1 MLSFVVFGDD
11 GTPARDWPLRHAH
24 LLGPEQ
30 LPLQAN
36 IRFDAGV
43 IRCEKTSPET
53 AGLCVQVPVI
63 IEADP
68 AVAGSAPVSLGVLT
82 LPTCLLPE
90 RDEPYLLSLELARHQ
105 IMLFLNKLEDWGLF
119 DLPAEHPVM
128 AQFERARLVFTQAL
142 VAQRDHGAGGAAF
155 SPSAD
160 RLARQALALAVD
172 AGERLT
178 LINTER
184 QLPLRL
190 GGKLYAEAARHYTA
204 ITGEVPQA
212 GAPIVLPGAGG
223 AVLPSPPMVGC
234 AVAPG
239 LFNEALQ
246 KVAVATSD
254 FLCMPMRW
262 IDMEPQESKY
272 SFTTT
277 DRWIEWAVRTAK
289 LPLVG
294 GPLVDFR
301 AECVPEWLYIWE
313 NDYETLRELVYE
325 HVQSVVTRYRRTV
338 SRWTVA
344 SGLHVNTNFKLSFE
358 QIIDLTRI
366 CVLLVR
372 KLHPGAKIE
381 LELAQPWGE
390 YHAEN
395 KRSLPPMLYL
405 QAAIQQGISI
415 DMLGLRVQMGRGASG
430 QSTRDLMA
438 FSAMLDRFALL
449 EKPIAITCI
458 GCPSGPIPVKPGEE
472 DYEPGTWRAPWSDTA
487 QADWIAKFLTVA
499 SAKPYIHSVCW
510 QELADAAQA
519 PEMPNG
525 GLVTA
530 GGQPKSAARTLAQV
544 RQSLREGTIPPVLA
558 FSP

>member
-24 LLGPEQ
+24 LLGPDQ
-30 LPLQAN
+30 LPLQAS
-36 IRFDAGV
+36 IRFEAGL
-43 IRCEKTSPET
+43 IRCEKNTPET
-53 AGLCVQVPVI
+53 AGLCVQVPVA
-63 IEADP
+63 IEPEEGGP
-68 AVAGSAPVSLGVLT
+68 AERVPLGLLT

-105 IMLFLNKLEDWGLF
+105 IMLFLNKLEDWALF
-119 DLPAEHPVM
+119 DLAAEHPVM
-128 AQFERARLVFTQAL
+128 AQFERARLTFTKAL
-142 VAQRDHGAGGAAF
+142 VAQRADAA
-155 SPSAD
+155 AD
-160 RLARQALALAVD
+160 GSFAHTAERLAQQALALAVD

-178 LINTER
+178 LINAER
-184 QLPLRL
+184 QLPARL
-190 GGKLYAEAARHYTA
+190 AGRAYTEAARHYTA
-204 ITGEVPQA
+204 VTGETPQA
-212 GAPIVLPGAGG
+212 GAPIVLAGAGG
-223 AVLPSPPMVGC
+223 AVLPGPPMVGC
-234 AVAPG
+234 AIAPAAFG
-239 LFNEALQ
+239 EPLQ
-246 KVAVATSD
+246 KAAAGACD

-272 SFTTT
+272 AFATT

-313 NDYETLRELVYE
+313 NDYETLRELVFE
-325 HVQSVVTRYRRTV
+325 HVQAVVTRYRRTV

-372 KLHPGAKIE
+372 KLHPGAKIQ
-381 LELAQPWGE
+381 LEVAQPWGE
-390 YHAEN
+390 YHAEQ

-405 QAAIQQGISI
+405 QAAMQQGINV

-449 EKPIAITCI
+449 EKPIALTCV
-458 GCPSGPIPVKPGEE
+458 GAPSALPAAKPGQP
-472 DYEPGTWRAPWSDTA
+472 DTGYEPGAWRGGWSEAT
-487 QADWIAKFLTVA
+487 QADWLTKVA
-499 SAKPYIHSVCW
+499 AVACAKPYIHSVCW
-510 QELADAAQA
+510 QELADATQA
-519 PEMPNG
+519 PEMPFG
-525 GLVTA
+525 GVLLA
-530 GGQPKSAARTLAQV
+530 NGQPKSAARALAQL
-544 RQSLREGTIPPVLA
+544 RQSLRENKVPTLTL
-558 FSP
+558 